1 MGKVIKYGI
10 EKIVY
15 EISGNVKEIL
25 DNLLNEDPYEDMT
38 YTQNNILVD
47 DRDEAEKEFADLMS
61 RVEMDSDD
69 QCYVERFLFESGEAE
84 IDKYVLE
91 DAGEEVYTLT
101 SYEVERVAPFDE
113 ESLSV
118 IESLGIEIKDDEIL
132 CGHVEVTQQ

>member
-118 IESLGIEIKDDEIL
+118 IESLGIVSSGRL
-132 CGHVEVTQQ
+132 

>member
-38 YTQNNILVD
+38 YTQISILVD
-47 DRDEAEKEFADLMS
+47 DRDEAEKEFADLVS
-61 RVEMDSDD
+61 KVEIDGDD
-69 QCYVERFLFESGEAE
+69 ECYVERFLFESGEAE
-84 IDKYVLE
+84 IDKYILE
-91 DAGEEVYTLT
+91 DTGEEAYTLM
-101 SYEVERVAPFDE
+101 SYEVEKVAPFDK

-118 IESLGIEIKDDEIL
+118 IEGLGIEIKDDEIL